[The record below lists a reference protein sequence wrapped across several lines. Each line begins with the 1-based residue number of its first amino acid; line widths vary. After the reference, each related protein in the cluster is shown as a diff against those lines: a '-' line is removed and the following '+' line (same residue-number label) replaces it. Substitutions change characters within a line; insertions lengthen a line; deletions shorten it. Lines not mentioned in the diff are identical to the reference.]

1 MLSVY
6 VSVLMLFITS
16 VCMRKKKKSELI
28 DSGVLFILVV
38 VSTKGGLFWFV
49 CCLEGGELNSRN
61 LR

>member
-49 CCLEGGELNSRN
+49 CCLEGAS
-61 LR
+61 